1 MNMDMIILFYLMIS
15 DDNTKHFF
23 RDSLINA
30 NTIQNSTF
38 CVQAQLLNIEISVV
52 KIHIFL
58 GT

>member
-38 CVQAQLLNIEISVV
+38 CVQAQLLNIKISVV
-52 KIHIFL
+52 KIHIYL